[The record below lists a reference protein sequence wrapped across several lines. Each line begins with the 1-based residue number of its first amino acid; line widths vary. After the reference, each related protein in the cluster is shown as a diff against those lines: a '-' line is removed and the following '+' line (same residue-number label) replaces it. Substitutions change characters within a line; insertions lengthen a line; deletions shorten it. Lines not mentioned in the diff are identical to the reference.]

1 MIPQFCT
8 NSREGVLLDFKIRFH
23 YVKVLRF
30 RRSGVV
36 RVDPRKWEKQF
47 LNVIKERQHSAEAVP
62 RHKNGAK
69 GNFSCLNQK
78 PVQYGIRYPVS
89 GIRYPLWFLRRNDN
103 PVYCALVSV

>member
-47 LNVIKERQHSAEAVP
+47 LNVSGYNVITHVKQLLQVIDNKESLLAI
-62 RHKNGAK
+62 
-69 GNFSCLNQK
+69 FLCL
-78 PVQYGIRYPVS
+78 
-89 GIRYPLWFLRRNDN
+89 
-103 PVYCALVSV
+103 

>member
-8 NSREGVLLDFKIRFH
+8 NSLEGVLLDFKIRFH

-47 LNVIKERQHSAEAVP
+47 LNVSGYNGITHVKIASAS
-62 RHKNGAK
+62 N
-69 GNFSCLNQK
+69 
-78 PVQYGIRYPVS
+78 
-89 GIRYPLWFLRRNDN
+89 
-103 PVYCALVSV
+103 